1 MTDLYEL
8 YYNDRSQFD
17 DKIRNM
23 SNGLLLAELD
33 DTVDFDIAQ
42 QLTLYKDKL
51 IPSQLVLGLG
61 SKSNSF
67 YRKQKKVFDAILLE
81 LERRLNSHTIIE
93 YVYLGNEE
101 SESYQN

>member
-67 YRKQKKVFDAILLE
+67 YRKQKKVFDAFYVLTFVLNYGKILIY
-81 LERRLNSHTIIE
+81 SM
-93 YVYLGNEE
+93 
-101 SESYQN
+101 